1 MSEKK
6 ESRVSRWR
14 RRLGSRLGRKV
25 RREAGV
31 ALLMVTVTVAVM
43 GAVAGDMAYNAR
55 VDLEAAANSRDML
68 RAEYL
73 ARSAMQLG
81 QLLVV
86 VQGGLQKQ
94 MQALPPE
101 IRDLIVITDYAD
113 FLAKAF
119 GGDDEARAGLGGLIG
134 LDLAGAEGL
143 GSGKGTNLDLE
154 IASEEGKYLLNCG
167 GGGVNPN
174 PQQRQNLYLLI
185 DKMIRPQRYS
195 RMFRIPD
202 RDGVV
207 ITYEDLPRA
216 LIDWVDVDQ
225 QRYEPLGNA
234 TASEERYD
242 RGQDRYEAHHHHM
255 DTIEEMAL
263 VRGVSEDFWAAFGEM
278 FTVYGGSDCRV
289 LSSAMRPESWPL
301 VAAMIAASSPDQT
314 VVFEPNTALVAQQVA
329 GMLKSGLP
337 LLKNLAQQIKLE
349 PCKVDARQCQLPGQ
363 GPGQGQGP
371 QGQPNRPQPPVAG
384 KQGQQQGGG
393 DSVEL
398 LSNLICSP
406 YIAQLPALGQGLSSS
421 LGLGG
426 SAPPPPP
433 TQLRPIPMCPGRL
446 AQYLRDGSSGATGGT
461 GPGAVIG
468 GGGGGGGGARRFFRI
483 DAKGTVQRGPNKSTQ
498 IHIRGVWDA
507 QNINAN
513 PLCINHPSCNKGTWV
528 YWRMD

>member
-1 MSEKK
+1 MSGVK

-14 RRLGSRLGRKV
+14 RALSRKV

-81 QLLVV
+81 QLLIT
-86 VQGGLQKQ
+86 VQGGLQRQ

-154 IASEEGKYLLNCG
+154 ITSEEGKYLINCG

-174 PQQRQNLYLLI
+174 PQQRQNLYLLL

-195 RMFRIPD
+195 RMFNIED
-202 RDGVV
+202 RDKV
-207 ITYEDLPRA
+207 IISYEDLPRA
-216 LIDWVDVDQ
+216 IIDWVDVDQ

-255 DTIEEMAL
+255 DTIEELAL

-278 FTVYGGSDCRV
+278 FTVYGSSDCRV

-301 VAAMIAASSPDQT
+301 VAAMIAASSPDPA
-314 VVFEPNTALVAQQVA
+314 VVFAPNTALVAQQVA
-329 GMLKSGLP
+329 GVLKSGLP
-337 LLKNLAQQIKLE
+337 LLKNMGQQLKIE
-349 PCKVDARQCQLPGQ
+349 PCKVDARQCQV
-363 GPGQGQGP
+363 PGQGQG
-371 QGQPNRPQPPVAG
+371 QGQGQGLQPVRPQPVGG
-384 KQGQQQGGG
+384 KQGPQGGG
-393 DSVEL
+393 DSIEL

-406 YIAQLPALGQGLSSS
+406 YIAQLPALGQGLSSA
-421 LGLGG
+421 LGG

-433 TQLRPIPMCPGRL
+433 TQLQPVPLCPGRL
-446 AQYLRDGSSGATGGT
+446 AQYLRDGSSGGS
-461 GPGAVIG
+461 G
-468 GGGGGGGGARRFFRI
+468 GGGRRFFRI

-513 PLCINHPSCNKGTWV
+513 PLCTNHPSCNKGTWV